1 MSTHRKSCEKIQKF
15 KCSICD
21 FKTNRNYRLL
31 DHLRKKHNGSPEKE
45 HNCHRCD
52 FVSPTK
58 AALKSHISNSHAK
71 LACHKCGRQFLKEDT
86 LRKHVEAH
94 ERLTLSTSSGHFFK
108 FVPNKKPPP
117 SSPQEKSP
125 GALTSKKKHPCLS
138 CPHVARSPYDLKIH
152 RFKVHE
158 KERQVKPRIIP
169 KCIKCGYISK
179 WGKRNFDRHVA
190 KCQHVCTG
198 QITMERILELICDTN
213 CSFRDLPKI
222 SKLVRYTFG
231 KGAVEPNLLKNLR
244 KQILE
249 LGVWFNTR
257 FITLKDKEKNDMKTC
272 VSFVKDHAAFRD
284 WIIQGRGIQD
294 PKVTWSFDSG
304 QGKFVVCMNI
314 FDMAAPAEPNK
325 NGHKP
330 SGCRLTLPVL
340 QCDLGRRLPESHYN
354 VKKLMQLITPF
365 PEDPEFS
372 LTGDKKGVNISTGIV
387 SVNGTFHC
395 SYCKGFKVSALT
407 GKPTNKRGLHVK
419 KDPRCYQFQIDQNKL
434 LEAPL
439 EEGGGGGDRGKQ
451 ADFFNVVEEPLN
463 LQEGGLDRPIVFV
476 HPPEPLHDCLLGKLT
491 VLFDKFYVRF
501 SGPPNDVLE
510 CLEERFPDEMEAFY
524 RKHNCNPGKT
534 QDTKYLM
541 FPRLKLDD
549 N

>member
-1 MSTHRKSCEKIQKF
+1 MGHE
-15 KCSICD
+15 
-21 FKTNRNYRLL
+21 
-31 DHLRKKHNGSPEKE
+31 
-45 HNCHRCD
+45 CHRCD

-58 AALKSHISNSHAK
+58 AALQSHVITDHPKFS
-71 LACHKCGRQFLKEDT
+71 CERCGKQFLKADT
-86 LRKHVEAH
+86 LSRHVEAH
-94 ERLTLSTSSGHFFK
+94 EELTLSTSSGHFIK
-108 FVPNKKPPP
+108 FVTNKKP

-125 GALTSKKKHPCLS
+125 GAPTSKKKHPCLS

-152 RFKVHE
+152 RFRVHE
-158 KERQVKPRIIP
+158 RQRQVMPRILP
-169 KCIKCGYISK
+169 KCIKCGYTTK
-179 WGKRNFDRHVA
+179 WGKRNFDKHVA

-198 QITMERILELICDTN
+198 QITMERILELVCNTN

-222 SKLVRYTFG
+222 NSLVRLTFG

-244 KQILE
+244 KQIQE
-249 LGVWFNTR
+249 LGVWFKTK
-257 FITLKDKEKNDMKTC
+257 FITLKDKGKKDMEKKDIKTC
-272 VSFVKDHAAFRD
+272 VSFVKDRAAFRD
-284 WIIQGRGIQD
+284 WVIKGRGIVS
-294 PKVTWSFDSG
+294 PKVTWSMDSG

-314 FDMAAPAEPNK
+314 FDEEAPEAPANN

-340 QCDLGRRLPESHYN
+340 QCDLGRHIPESYAN
-354 VKKLMQLITPF
+354 VKKLMKLITPF
-365 PEDPEFS
+365 PYDPEFS

-395 SYCKGFKVSALT
+395 SYCKGFKVNAQT

-476 HPPEPLHDCLLGKLT
+476 HPPEPLHDCLLGK
-491 VLFDKFYVRF
+491 
-501 SGPPNDVLE
+501 
-510 CLEERFPDEMEAFY
+510 
-524 RKHNCNPGKT
+524 
-534 QDTKYLM
+534 Q
-541 FPRLKLDD
+541 
-549 N
+549 

>member
-1 MSTHRKSCEKIQKF
+1 MSTHRRTCMKDLRF
-15 KCSICD
+15 KCTICD
-21 FKTNRNYRLL
+21 FKTSRDRFLQ
-31 DHLRKKHNGSPEKE
+31 DHLRAKHTVAPTKGYS
-45 HNCHRCD
+45 CDRCD
-52 FVSPTK
+52 FLAPTK
-58 AALKSHISNSHAK
+58 EALRTHESKDHPKYSCNT
-71 LACHKCGRQFLKEDT
+71 CGKQFLKAET
-86 LRKHVEAH
+86 LKRHVESH
-94 ERLTLSTSSGHFFK
+94 EEVTVSTSTGDYFK
-108 FVPNKKPPP
+108 FVP
-117 SSPQEKSP
+117 Q
-125 GALTSKKKHPCLS
+125 KKKAGGGKKTYPCLS
-138 CPHVARSPYDLKIH
+138 CPHVSTSKYNLKLHRWRIH
-152 RFKVHE
+152 
-158 KERQVKPRIIP
+158 ERENPVRPRIIP
-169 KCIKCGYISK
+169 KCTKCGYTSK
-179 WGKRNFDRHVA
+179 WGHLRRHEQH
-190 KCQHVCTG
+190 CQFVWTG
-198 QITMERILELICDTN
+198 VVTLADILELVCVTN
-213 CSFRDLPKI
+213 ISFRDIPKI
-222 SKLVRYTFG
+222 NRLVRFRFG
-231 KGAVEPNLLKNLR
+231 RGAVEPNMVRNLTR
-244 KQILE
+244 QIAE
-249 LGVWFNTR
+249 LDVWFNTH
-257 FITLKDKEKNDMKTC
+257 FITLKDGHQNDVKTV
-272 VSFVKDHAAFRD
+272 VSYIKDREQFRD

>member
-1 MSTHRKSCEKIQKF
+1 M
-15 KCSICD
+15 
-21 FKTNRNYRLL
+21 
-31 DHLRKKHNGSPEKE
+31 
-45 HNCHRCD
+45 
-52 FVSPTK
+52 
-58 AALKSHISNSHAK
+58 
-71 LACHKCGRQFLKEDT
+71 
-86 LRKHVEAH
+86 
-94 ERLTLSTSSGHFFK
+94 
-108 FVPNKKPPP
+108 
-117 SSPQEKSP
+117 
-125 GALTSKKKHPCLS
+125 
-138 CPHVARSPYDLKIH
+138 KIH
-152 RFKVHE
+152 RWKVHE
-158 KERQVKPRIIP
+158 NRKQVKPRIIP

-179 WGKRNFDRHVA
+179 WGKRNFERHVA

-198 QITMERILELICDTN
+198 QITMERILELVCNTN

-222 SKLVRYTFG
+222 NSLVRLTFG

-244 KQILE
+244 KQIQE
-249 LGVWFNTR
+249 LGVWFKTK
-257 FITLKDKEKNDMKTC
+257 FITLKDKGKKDMEKKDIKTC
-272 VSFVKDHAAFRD
+272 VSFVKDRAAFRD
-284 WIIQGRGIQD
+284 WVIKGRGIVS
-294 PKVTWSFDSG
+294 PKVTWSMDSG
-304 QGKFVVCMNI
+304 QGKFLVCMNI
-314 FDMAAPAEPNK
+314 FDEEAPEAPANN

-340 QCDLGRRLPESHYN
+340 QCDLGRRIPESYAN
-354 VKKLMQLITPF
+354 VKKLMKLITPF
-365 PEDPEFS
+365 PYDPEFS